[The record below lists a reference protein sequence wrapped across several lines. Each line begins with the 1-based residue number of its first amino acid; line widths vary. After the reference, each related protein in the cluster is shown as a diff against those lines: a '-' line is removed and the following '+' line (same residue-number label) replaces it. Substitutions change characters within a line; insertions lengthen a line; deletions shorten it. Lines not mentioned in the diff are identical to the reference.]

1 MGKQKK
7 KYPEI
12 TRGQFFKVDGEFYEI
27 IDIKVTSVESPTK
40 FMTMLYFRSKD
51 PDSEKPFFS
60 EQVETVLSDPA
71 FERAVIWN
79 YAKLREWCQ
88 KVPGGVSTRLQ
99 NILWRICNEED
110 EVSPLMLTK
119 EEFLT
124 IENAG
129 EKTWKEFERAKR
141 LCPEGS
147 IK

>member
-1 MGKQKK
+1 MGKRKK

-27 IDIKVTSVESPTK
+27 IDIKVISVESPTK

-51 PDSEKPFFS
+51 TDSEKPFFS

-79 YAKLREWCQ
+79 HAKLREWCQ
-88 KVPGGVSTRLQ
+88 QVPGGVSTRLQ
-99 NILWRICNEED
+99 NVLWRICNEED
-110 EVSPLMLTK
+110 EISPFMLTK
-119 EEFLT
+119 EEFLA

-129 EKTWKEFERAKR
+129 EKTWKEFERVKR
-141 LCPEGS
+141 LCPEAS
-147 IK
+147 VK

>member
-7 KYPEI
+7 AYPEI
-12 TRGQFFKVDGEFYEI
+12 TRGQLLKVAGEFYEI

-51 PDSEKPFFS
+51 PDNEKPFFS

-71 FERAVIWN
+71 FERAAIWN
-79 YAKLREWCQ
+79 HSKLNQWCQ
-88 KVPGGVSTRLQ
+88 QVPGGVSTRLR
-99 NILWRICNEED
+99 NVLWRICNED
-110 EVSPLMLTK
+110 EVSPFMLTK
-119 EEFLT
+119 EEFLA
-124 IENAG
+124 IDNAG

-141 LCPEGS
+141 RCPEAS

>member
-12 TRGQFFKVDGEFYEI
+12 TRGQFYKVDGEFYEI

-40 FMTMLYFRSKD
+40 FLTMLYFRSKD
-51 PDSEKPFFS
+51 PDSTKPFFS
-60 EQVETVLSDPA
+60 EQIETVLSDPA

-79 YAKLREWCQ
+79 HSKLREWCQ
-88 KVPGGVSTRLQ
+88 QVPGGLSTRLH
-99 NILWRICNEED
+99 NVLWRICNED
-110 EVSPLMLTK
+110 EVSPFMLTK
-119 EEFLT
+119 EEFLA
-124 IENAG
+124 IDNAG

-141 LCPEGS
+141 ICPEAS